1 MNFLTLM
8 VRTGIHLVVIILGEY
23 AKGHQNDSEVGGN
36 QAQKITEYH
45 INGFIHTGTPERGQ
59 EGAGAPPAFQLG
71 EQGEQKC
78 PF

>member
-1 MNFLTLM
+1 MGM
-8 VRTGIHLVVIILGEY
+8 RRH
-23 AKGHQNDSEVGGN
+23 AGG
-36 QAQKITEYH
+36 
-45 INGFIHTGTPERGQ
+45 GQ

>member
-1 MNFLTLM
+1 MSQFQGFGSLVHDTVRNRDATLCLASLCANKLSSM
-8 VRTGIHLVVIILGEY
+8 LMLSKCIE
-23 AKGHQNDSEVGGN
+23 A
-36 QAQKITEYH
+36 QARRR
-45 INGFIHTGTPERGQ
+45 GGQ

>member
-1 MNFLTLM
+1 MKICISYFKPAIMNSGKYTSF
-8 VRTGIHLVVIILGEY
+8 RNYIPRHAGE
-23 AKGHQNDSEVGGN
+23 GE
-36 QAQKITEYH
+36 
-45 INGFIHTGTPERGQ
+45 Q